1 LELYFATGN
10 PHKLAE
16 ANSIL
21 SDLGVILKPAPSPK
35 IEIQS
40 ESLEEIAR
48 YAAEAAYR
56 SIGSPLVVED
66 SGLFVESLNGFPGPY
81 SSYVYKTIGCGGIL
95 RLLEGRGNRA
105 AHFECVVVYAS
116 REALRSFVGIAK
128 GYIAEAPRGSGG
140 FGFDPIFIC
149 EGCGGRTFSELCQ
162 SEKSAVSHRGRAFRA
177 LGEWLS
183 SPGRENTLK

>member
-1 LELYFATGN
+1 MELYFATGN
-10 PHKLAE
+10 THKLAE

-21 SDLGVILKPAPSPK
+21 SKFGILLKPAPSPK

-56 SIGSPLVVED
+56 SLGSPLVVED
-66 SGLFVESLNGFPGPY
+66 SGLFVESLKGFPGPY

-95 RLLEGRGNRA
+95 RLLEGCTDRRA
-105 AHFECVVVYAS
+105 RFECVVVYAS
-116 REALRSFVGIAK
+116 GEDMRSFIGIAK
-128 GYIAEAPRGSGG
+128 GSIAEAPRGSGG
-140 FGFDPIFIC
+140 FGFDPIFIS
-149 EGCGGRTFSELCQ
+149 EENDGKTFSELRP

-177 LGEWLS
+177 LGAWLS
-183 SPGRENTLK
+183 CPGREHTLK

>member
-1 LELYFATGN
+1 MELYFATGN

-21 SDLGVILKPAPSPK
+21 SKFGVLLRHAPSPK

-48 YAAEAAYR
+48 YAAEVAYR
-56 SIGSPLVVED
+56 SLGSPLVVED

-95 RLLEGRGNRA
+95 RLLEGNANREA
-105 AHFECVVVYAS
+105 RFECVVVYAS
-116 REALRSFVGIAK
+116 GETLRSFVGIAR
-128 GYIAEAPRGSGG
+128 GSIAEAPRGSGG
-140 FGFDPIFIC
+140 FGFDPIFISD
-149 EGCGGRTFSELCQ
+149 GCGGKTFSELGP

-177 LGEWLS
+177 LGEWLRS
-183 SPGRENTLK
+183 SGRAYA

>member
-1 LELYFATGN
+1 LEIYFATGN
-10 PHKLAE
+10 LHKLAE

-21 SDLGVILKPAPSPK
+21 SEFGVLLKPAPSQK

-40 ESLEEIAR
+40 DSLEEIAR

-56 SIGSPLVVED
+56 SLGSPLVVED

-95 RLLEGRGNRA
+95 RLLEDKCNRA
-105 AHFECVVVYAS
+105 ARFECVVVYAGGDS
-116 REALRSFVGIAK
+116 LRSFVGVAN
-128 GYIAEAPRGSGG
+128 GSIAESPRGSGG
-140 FGFDPIFIC
+140 FGFDPIFVC
-149 EGCGGRTFSELCQ
+149 EGCGGRTFSELRP

-177 LGEWLS
+177 LGEWIS
-183 SPGRENTLK
+183 RSGREHTLK